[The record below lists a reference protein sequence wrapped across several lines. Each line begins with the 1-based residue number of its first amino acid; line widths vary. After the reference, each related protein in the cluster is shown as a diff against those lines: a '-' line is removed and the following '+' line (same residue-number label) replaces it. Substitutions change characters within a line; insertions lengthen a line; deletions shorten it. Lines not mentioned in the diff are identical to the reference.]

1 MATKTVK
8 TTAFKTGAEKKIV
21 FLNTFKPTGVSQA
34 NVNTLAAFTFK
45 KTIEE
50 QKVTKIGDIKGL
62 TTEDGLYKIIQAA
75 FIAGIQE
82 VIIKGVQI
90 EEGTPNYKEFFDS
103 VSNEYFGVVT
113 DETEIE
119 KLKLISKEV
128 SSREKMFFATLAKET
143 KITESTL
150 KNLEEI
156 AEDGTSITIS
166 LNEDTAHG
174 SVAGYAIGKFPGSTL
189 IANKLINGA
198 ADSGLNGAEQGF
210 ADKAKCNYMA
220 RMKGQLGLAN
230 GVTVT
235 GDSIDYIHCL
245 KALKFRLEED
255 MTLWLKATQKPD
267 FYDLAPLKQTI
278 AKRTAQFGTMGAI
291 ADERT
296 SITFIPLNEIPEN
309 DILNGVL
316 SGVKITVYYR
326 FGIKQIAADLYF
338 AV

>member
-1 MATKTVK
+1 MATKAVE
-8 TTAFKTGAEKKIV
+8 APVFKTGAEKKIV
-21 FLNTFKPTGVSQA
+21 FLNTFKQTGVSQA
-34 NVNTLAAFTFK
+34 NVNTLAAFTFGK
-45 KTIEE
+45 VIEE
-50 QKVTKIGDIKGL
+50 QKVTKVADIKTL
-62 TTEDGLYKIIQAA
+62 TEQDALYKIIQAA

-82 VIIKGVQI
+82 VVIKGVLM
-90 EEGTPNYKEFFDS
+90 EAGSTSYKEFFDS
-103 VSNEYFGVVT
+103 VSNEYFGVLTDVT
-113 DETEIE
+113 EVA

-128 SSREKMFFATLAKET
+128 ASREKMFFATLAKDIEL
-143 KITESTL
+143 TEATL
-150 KNLEEI
+150 KALGEI
-156 AEDGTSITIS
+156 AEDGTSITLS
-166 LNEDTAHG
+166 ANEDTAHG
-174 SVAGYAIGKFPGSTL
+174 SVAGYAIAKFPGSTL

-198 ADSGLNGAEQGF
+198 ADSGLDGAEQGV
-210 ADKAKCNYMA
+210 ADKANCNYMA

-235 GDSIDYIHCL
+235 GDPIDYIHCL

-267 FYDLAPLKQTI
+267 FYDLAPLKQRI

-291 ADERT
+291 ADDRT

-326 FGIKQIAADLYF
+326 FGIKEIAADLYF